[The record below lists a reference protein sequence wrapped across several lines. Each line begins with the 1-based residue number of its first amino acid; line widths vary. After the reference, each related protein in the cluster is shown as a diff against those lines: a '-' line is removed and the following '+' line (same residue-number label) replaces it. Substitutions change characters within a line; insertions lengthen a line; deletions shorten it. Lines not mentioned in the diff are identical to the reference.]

1 MKSCFVV
8 CPIGEDGTPTRKRSD
23 QVFKFIIS
31 PACESN
37 GFEPTRSDKSY
48 AVDKIDQTI
57 ITHLENAALVIA
69 DLSDH
74 NPNAFFELGYRTA
87 LKKPLIH
94 IAAEGESLPFDVSGI
109 RTIFYDLSDPDKLEE
124 CRNRLS
130 ETINT
135 LYREDVPDADTTLPI
150 PPQQHIN
157 TQILTLLL
165 EIRDSVADVKAL
177 TEESNT
183 KLIEQVIAAF
193 ASKMQMASSPQ
204 DKAMEIFFQELMKN
218 PDKTIG
224 TLLRLSKIDLP
235 DRP

>member
-8 CPIGEDGTPTRKRSD
+8 CPIGETGSPTRKRSD

-31 PACESN
+31 PACKEN
-37 GFEPTRSDKSY
+37 GFEPIRSDKSY

-57 ITHLENAALVIA
+57 ITHLETVDLVIA

-94 IAAEGESLPFDVSGI
+94 IAAEGENLPFDVAGI

-135 LYREDVPDADTTLPI
+135 LYIEDIPDSDTVLPA

-157 TQILTLLL
+157 TQILSLLL
-165 EIRDSVADVKAL
+165 EIRDSVADVKTL

-183 KLIEQVIAAF
+183 KLIEQVISAF
-193 ASKMQMASSPQ
+193 ASKMQAASSPQ
-204 DKAMEIFFQELMKN
+204 DKAMEIFFQEFMKN
-218 PDKTIG
+218 PQKTMKAM
-224 TLLRLSKIDLP
+224 TQLSKVDFP
-235 DRP
+235 K